1 MTGCEH
7 GADGATIARRVVV
20 HGRVQGVWFR
30 GSCQAE
36 AQRRKVVGWVANEY
50 DGTVHAHLEGTPA
63 AVESLLDWMRVGPR
77 HAQVDRVEV
86 TAVSPERHRS
96 FLVR

>member
-1 MTGCEH
+1 MSE
-7 GADGATIARRVVV
+7 DGAIARRVVV
-20 HGRVQGVWFR
+20 HGHVQGVWFR

-36 AQRRKVVGWVANEY
+36 AQRRKVRGWVANEY

-63 AVESLLDWMRVGPR
+63 AVESLLDWMREGPR
-77 HAQVDRVEV
+77 HARVDRVDVSVV
-86 TAVSPERHRS
+86 TVSNPRG

>member
-1 MTGCEH
+1 MSDEVNI
-7 GADGATIARRVVV
+7 IARAVVV
-20 HGRVQGVWFR
+20 HGHVQGVWFR

-50 DGTVHAHLEGTPA
+50 DGTVHAHLQGTPP
-63 AVESLLDWMRVGPR
+63 AVESMLDWMRVGPR
-77 HAQVDRVEV
+77 HARVDRVEV
-86 TAVSPERHRS
+86 TVVSPEKHRS

>member
-1 MTGCEH
+1 MSDLTEPE
-7 GADGATIARRVVV
+7 ATIARAVVV
-20 HGRVQGVWFR
+20 HGHVQGVWFR

-36 AQRRKVVGWVANEY
+36 AQRRKVRGWVANEY
-50 DGTVHAHLEGTPA
+50 DGTVHAHLEGTPV

-77 HAQVDRVEV
+77 HARVDRVEV
-86 TAVSPERHRS
+86 SVVTLSNPRG